1 MTFKEQLKLA
11 KQYCDDALGILYMT
25 QDVDAEYD
33 HYDPEVETIFLKEN
47 PETVVRIEFHMIRDL
62 VDRIQTEINKRWTIG
77 IIIEEAPDFLTP
89 EELKELEKS
98 L

>member
-11 KQYCDDALGILYMT
+11 KEMCDEQLGILYIT

-33 HYDPEVETIFLKEN
+33 HYDPEVQTIFLKEN
-47 PETVVRIEFHMIRDL
+47 PDTVTRIEFHMIRNL
-62 VDRIQTEINKRWTIG
+62 EKNIQQDINKRWTIG
-77 IIIEEAPDFLTP
+77 IIIEEAPNFLTP
-89 EELKELEKS
+89 EELKELEKN